1 VGIIGLDEC
10 LVSWIEHESLPS
22 LLHVLPLLHFQ
33 LLQGVT
39 VFFSRVLPLKG
50 SLLLYLLGLVWPIS
64 VHSLINV
71 ASIQTSVGRFLSD
84 FSGFLLFLFLFLL
97 KVDAFMRLRI
107 GK

>member
-1 VGIIGLDEC
+1 MGIIGLDEC
-10 LVSWIEHESLPS
+10 LVSWIEHESFPS
-22 LLHVLPLLHFQ
+22 FFHVLPLLHFQ

-39 VFFSRVLPLKG
+39 VFFSRVLPLKAF
-50 SLLLYLLGLVWPIS
+50 LPLYLLGLVWPIS

-71 ASIQTSVGRFLSD
+71 ASIQTSVRRFLSY

-107 GK
+107 GE